1 MRFDTIPLRVRE
13 AKEMVDIVEKSVRSR
28 MMASIRGKNTKPE
41 VMLRSYLHREGF
53 RFRIHKKGLPGSPDI
68 VLRKHGLVILVH
80 GCFWHQHQGCKFAST
95 PDDPSDEWKAKFQG
109 TKERDIRNE
118 KALRQ
123 LGWRVFVIWE
133 CGLTKGERRELN
145 WLPERILDKNITILD
160 WPPLHLPSNES

>member
-1 MRFDTIPLRVRE
+1 MRFDTIPLRVPE
-13 AKEMVDIVEKSVRSR
+13 AKEMVDIVAKNVRSR
-28 MMASIRGKNTKPE
+28 MMASIRGKNTQPE
-41 VMLRSYLHREGF
+41 MMLRSYLHGEGF

-68 VLRKHGLVILVH
+68 VLRKYDLVILVH

-95 PDDPSDEWKAKFQG
+95 PDDPSEEWKAKFEG

-145 WLPERILDKNITILD
+145 WLPERIMDKNTIVLD
-160 WPPLHLPSNES
+160 WPSRHLPSNET